1 MNPEGKGMNH
11 FLSVVLILFI
21 SSPEFS
27 LDRIKEELEVWKT
40 DRLGGEQIL
49 GQDVGYIY
57 LMKEGWENTMEG
69 T

>member
-11 FLSVVLILFI
+11 FLSVVLFLFI

>member
-11 FLSVVLILFI
+11 FLSVLLFLFI
-21 SSPEFS
+21 FRPEFS

-49 GQDVGYIY
+49 GQDIGYIY
-57 LMKEGWENTMEG
+57 LMKEG
-69 T
+69 